1 MLTFIA
7 LVAAASLAGFLV
19 ALSVTWLRISR
30 AGAVTCTDQADAMVV
45 FGAEVLPSGP
55 CAELMARLRQAAA
68 LYFEGRAPLI
78 VCSGG
83 NPGPLSEAQ
92 AMSAALRGEGV
103 PASAIRIDEQGSCTR
118 RTIAGAGQRFGQ
130 GQQVVLAVSSPY
142 HMHRILLEAGRQG
155 VAVLGAPAPTTPI
168 MRRLGPR
175 LRQQL
180 REVVAIWWYSVSF
193 GPSPE
198 DAPSRAPVGGPR
210 KADNGGAVASASVD
224 ALGPALARRSVPL
237 DGEDVRLP
245 AELDR
250 LPHVDPHVVD
260 FTPGVDA

>member
-1 MLTFIA
+1 MLTLIA
-7 LVAAASLAGFLV
+7 LVAAASLAGLLV
-19 ALSVTWLRISR
+19 ALSTTWLRISR
-30 AGAVTCTDQADAMVV
+30 AGAVSCTHEADAMVV

-83 NPGPLSEAQ
+83 NPGPRSEAQ
-92 AMSAALRGEGV
+92 AMSAALRREGV
-103 PASAIRIDEQGSCTR
+103 PALAIRTDEQGSCTR
-118 RTIAGAGQRFGQ
+118 RTIADIGQRFGQ
-130 GQQVVLAVSSPY
+130 EQVVLAVSSPY

-155 VAVLGAPAPTTPI
+155 VAMLGAPAPTTPI

-210 KADNGGAVASASVD
+210 KADNGGALASARVD
-224 ALGPALARRSVPL
+224 ALGPALARRRVPL
-237 DGEDVRLP
+237 DGEDMRLT
-245 AELDR
+245 AELDG
-250 LPHVDPHVVD
+250 LPHVDSHVVD
-260 FTPGVDA
+260 FTPGFDA